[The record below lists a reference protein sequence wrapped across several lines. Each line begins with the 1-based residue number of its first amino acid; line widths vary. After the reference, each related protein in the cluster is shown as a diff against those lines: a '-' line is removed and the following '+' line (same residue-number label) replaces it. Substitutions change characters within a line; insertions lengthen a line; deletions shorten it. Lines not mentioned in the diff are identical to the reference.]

1 MDWPSPNQAQK
12 CSESDKL
19 TLNHWAQIICNL
31 VCIHTDTLQVGMIA
45 CITTKKWRNFP
56 QWPTHI
62 SKAGKGLKK
71 CMDKDMLQALNT
83 YIRVMKNFVWVT
95 DPSVV
100 TVPFCT
106 SRSKPFKAFICHDT
120 KQKKSNNTN
129 IKK

>member
-1 MDWPSPNQAQK
+1 MYHNQEMEKFSSMAYTYKQ
-12 CSESDKL
+12 
-19 TLNHWAQIICNL
+19 
-31 VCIHTDTLQVGMIA
+31 G
-45 CITTKKWRNFP
+45 R
-56 QWPTHI
+56 
-62 SKAGKGLKK
+62 KGFKK